1 MVRHHEKIQ
10 QRNQIIIIAIIAFS
24 MFLLNYYTP
33 YYADDYNYMYS
44 FATGERILHIKE
56 IFASMETHYET
67 MNGRIVLHFLAQ
79 VFLMFPPIVFDVFNT
94 CGFLAIVLLIGF
106 HVYGSWK
113 KISVGMLA
121 LTFFLLWSCAPE
133 FGQSFLW
140 TTGAS
145 NYLWG
150 ILIVLMFLVPY
161 RYAYDRE
168 DTERKS
174 SFINRVVKAIFM
186 FLCGIFAGWTNENTG
201 VAMIVMIG
209 IFLVNDWVTI
219 HKTVAWKI
227 TGFLGSI
234 IGMLFLLTSPAQQN
248 RLNAVGGVAGIKE
261 ILVRAVHI
269 SMDIW
274 SYFTLL
280 IMIAVLLYCIGERL
294 NRLFFIYAGGVLISL
309 YSMVAV
315 PVFVGR
321 VWSGPL
327 VLSCILVGMLYYNAE
342 RNIVAKNRTVRC
354 LMAAMGLCILFTYGN
369 ALVYVRRTYTANVER
384 ERIVQV
390 QKAEGKTELTLPII
404 YGYTKYTC
412 YSDKIS
418 DGDLSPFTDY
428 WGNIILARYYGVN
441 KIEMDRGS

>member
-1 MVRHHEKIQ
+1 MICHHEKIQ
-10 QRNQIIIIAIIAFS
+10 KKTPILIIAMIAVS

-56 IFASMETHYET
+56 IFPSMAAHYEM
-67 MNGRIVLHFLAQ
+67 MNGRIILHFLAQ
-79 VFLMFPPIVFDVFNT
+79 LFLMVSPIVFDVFNT
-94 CGFLAIVLLIGF
+94 CGFLALILLIGF
-106 HVYGSWK
+106 HVYGSWN
-113 KISVGMLA
+113 KISGGFLA
-121 LTFFLLWSCAPE
+121 ITFFLLWSCAPE

-168 DTERKS
+168 EKGNA
-174 SFINRVVKAIFM
+174 IIMAVKAVFM
-186 FLCGIFAGWTNENTG
+186 FGFGILAGWTNENTG
-201 VAMIVMIG
+201 IAMIAMIAL
-209 IFLVNDWVTI
+209 FLVKDWISERKIVM
-219 HKTVAWKI
+219 WKV

-234 IGMLFLLTSPAQQN
+234 IGMLLLLTSPAQQN
-248 RLNAVGGVAGIKE
+248 RLNAVGGAAGLKE

-274 SYFTLL
+274 SYFALL
-280 IMIAVLLYCIGERL
+280 IVIAILLYCIGERL
-294 NRLFFIYAGGVLISL
+294 NRLFFIYACGVLISL

-327 VLSCILVGMLYYNAE
+327 VLSCILVGMLYHNADE
-342 RNIVAKNRTVRC
+342 KILMKNKTVHC
-354 LMAAMGLCILFTYGN
+354 LLAAMGLCVFFTYGN
-369 ALVYVRRTYTANVER
+369 ALVYVRRTYTANAER

-418 DGDLSPFTDY
+418 DGDLSPFSDY
-428 WGNIILARYYGVN
+428 WGNVILARYYGVD
-441 KIEMDRGS
+441 KIEMDWGS